1 MAVVT
6 RNHPA
11 AEAINVESIGKDLQ
25 FFIVDYINAINGS
38 AGPEGAQAAVQR
50 AIGDTATVVCIGPLV
65 DSNTQQNFAVE
76 GSDAVVVATL
86 QAAIRALG
94 TVDSVDLSSSTVTET
109 KLGVLTAAAV
119 S

>member
-1 MAVVT
+1 MAVLT
-6 RNHPA
+6 RTHPA

-25 FFIVDYINAINGS
+25 FFVVDYTVAVNGS
-38 AGPEGAQAAVQR
+38 AGPEGAQAATQR

-86 QAAIRALG
+86 QTAIRALG
-94 TVDSVDLSSSTVTET
+94 TVDSINLGSSTVTET
-109 KLGVLTAAAV
+109 KLGILTAAV
-119 S
+119 VT